1 MYKAASISLQSK
13 DKVSMWNMY
22 NNLSVNKQQ
31 QNKVNFKTTSDIP
44 GIIIQHFYLEK

>member
-1 MYKAASISLQSK
+1 ML
-13 DKVSMWNMY
+13 NMY

-31 QNKVNFKTTSDIP
+31 QNKAIFKTMSGIP